1 MAAHEAPSLGFSRQ
15 EQPGVGCHFLLQ
27 CMKVKSE
34 SEVAQSC
41 LTLSDP
47 MDCSL
52 AGSSAHG
59 TFQARVLEWVAS
71 AFSDAHFWLN
81 GAQRTVSKALKKLF
95 KVFKCPSN
103 LSAYTVKCN
112 PLAQMISLSCWICP
126 QIFPCSFFL
135 PRLSLLSY
143 WTTMDYNTLCHN
155 WFKYLSLPS
164 HNHKI
169 LPTTLPPSKNL
180 VPWVAQ
186 MVKNLIQCGRPR
198 FDPWV
203 RKIPWKK
210 KWQPILVFLPGKS
223 HGQRSLAGYSPCT
236 RKESDMTGWI
246 TRERSTWDTVD
257 NL

>member
-1 MAAHEAPSLGFSRQ
+1 MGLRERLVKLLKSSSKCLNAPATCLPIQ
-15 EQPGVGCHFLLQ
+15 ESHN
-27 CMKVKSE
+27 
-34 SEVAQSC
+34 
-41 LTLSDP
+41 T
-47 MDCSL
+47 
-52 AGSSAHG
+52 
-59 TFQARVLEWVAS
+59 
-71 AFSDAHFWLN
+71 
-81 GAQRTVSKALKKLF
+81 
-95 KVFKCPSN
+95 
-103 LSAYTVKCN
+103 
-112 PLAQMISLSCWICP
+112 LAQMISMSCWICP

-143 WTTMDYNTLCHN
+143 WTTMDYKTLCHN

-236 RKESDMTGWI
+236 HKESDMTGWI